1 MMFEIYNIP
10 RASLWAQTPPPS
22 FIHSMYVVC
31 RPNNLGAKHKLTA
44 TLAMCRGTDSL
55 GYDKKLACELNLIA
69 RNLDHVY

>member
-1 MMFEIYNIP
+1 MFEISNIP
-10 RASLWAQTPPPS
+10 RDNVNTAHTPPPPS
-22 FIHSMYVVC
+22 YILCGVQS
-31 RPNNLGAKHKLTA
+31 ADKLTA